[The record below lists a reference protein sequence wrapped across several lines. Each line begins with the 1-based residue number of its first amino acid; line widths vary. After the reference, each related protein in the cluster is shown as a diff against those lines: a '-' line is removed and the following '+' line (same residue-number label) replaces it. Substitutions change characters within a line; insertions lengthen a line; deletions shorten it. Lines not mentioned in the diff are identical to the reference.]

1 MSLRARAPAGGEN
14 MQRTPMH
21 VWLVRPGSHRFGQFL
36 LPYSQTGKQSP
47 SPRTRARPGFSS
59 LRLSLSLS
67 VSLAFSVCLSVS
79 VPVSLCHRLS
89 VSLSLLCFA
98 QGMGWGAVLLSLCL
112 SVSLS
117 LCLSVSLSR
126 SLSVSL
132 LLSLSLSPCVYSFL
146 LSQTLRM
153 RERPS
158 FLSSRLA
165 CLALEGVPLCRPL
178 CPSGLF
184 TAPPFPLTPS
194 AGVSST

>member
-1 MSLRARAPAGGEN
+1 

-132 LLSLSLSPCVYSFL
+132 LLSLSLSLCVFFSFIANAKNEGATLIPELQAGL
-146 LSQTLRM
+146 LGTGR
-153 RERPS
+153 RPS
-158 FLSSRLA
+158 LSTF
-165 CLALEGVPLCRPL
+165 VPIWFVHRTSFSFDPF
-178 CPSGLF
+178 SWGL
-184 TAPPFPLTPS
+184 LH
-194 AGVSST
+194 VVVC